1 MPAPKSPLDDLR
13 REIDHIDD
21 AIHDLLMRRAA
32 VVERVGI
39 VKGQIDAQNGVPA
52 GTQPIFLRPARE
64 AVILR
69 RLMARHAGSF
79 PAQAIV
85 RMWREMITA
94 LTRIQGPFAVAVYAP
109 EDRRG
114 FWDVA
119 RDHFGSVVPMSAVNT
134 PVAAIRAVSEGNATV
149 GVVPYPAEDDADP
162 WWRFLLS
169 SDARTL
175 RVVARL
181 PFGGR
186 GNARGEDRDALA
198 VALVP
203 HEPTGD
209 DRSLLGIELGGDLSR
224 GRLKD
229 HLETCGLPPTGFC
242 TWHAKD
248 PSGPSVHLV
257 EIADFVD
264 STDPRLSAFAERLGE
279 IPVRVTI
286 VGGYAVPLHLSQ
298 DARKV

>member
-1 MPAPKSPLDDLR
+1 MPPSNASLEDLR
-13 REIDHIDD
+13 REIDQIDD
-21 AIHDLLMRRAA
+21 AIHDLLMKRAR
-32 VVERVGI
+32 VVERVGAA
-39 VKGQIDAQNGVPA
+39 KGPDR
-52 GTQPIFLRPARE
+52 TYLRPGRE

-69 RLMARHAGSF
+69 RIAARHTGSF
-79 PAQAIV
+79 PLPVLV

-94 LTRIQGPFAVAVYAP
+94 FTRLQGPFAVAVYAP

-134 PVAAIRAVSEGNATV
+134 AVAAVRAVGEGTATV

-162 WWRFLLS
+162 WWRFLANGDS
-169 SDARTL
+169 RTP

-186 GNARGEDRDALA
+186 GNARGEDRDALVIA
-198 VALVP
+198 QVP

-209 DRSLLGIELGGDLSR
+209 DRTLLAIELGADLSR

-229 HLETCGLPPTGFC
+229 ALEAAGLPPTSFC
-242 TWHAKD
+242 TWHARD
-248 PSGPSVHLV
+248 TGSPSLHLV
-257 EIADFVD
+257 EVADFVD
-264 STDPRLSAFAERLGE
+264 PRDPRVGAVVGHLPEM
-279 IPVRVTI
+279 PVRINTM
-286 VGGYAVPLHLSQ
+286 GGYAVPLQ
-298 DARKV
+298 ITADVRRP

>member
-1 MPAPKSPLDDLR
+1 MTQTSTPLDDLR
-13 REIDHIDD
+13 REIDQIDD

-32 VVERVGI
+32 VVERIGLA
-39 VKGQIDAQNGVPA
+39 KGADGSGAPPV
-52 GTQPIFLRPARE
+52 FLRPARE
-64 AVILR
+64 ATILR

-94 LTRIQGPFAVAVYAP
+94 LTRLQGPFAVAVYAP

-119 RDHFGSVVPMSAVNT
+119 RDHFGSFVPMTAVNT
-134 PVAAIRAVSEGNATV
+134 PAAALRAVSEGTATV
-149 GVVPYPAEDDADP
+149 GIVPYPAEDDSDP
-162 WWRFLLS
+162 WWRFLVS
-169 SDARTL
+169 ADAR
-175 RVVARL
+175 RPQIVARL

-186 GNARGEDRDALA
+186 GNGRGEDRDALA
-198 VALVP
+198 IAMVP

-209 DRSLLGIELGGDLSR
+209 DRTLLSIEILGDLSR

-229 HLETCGLPPTGFC
+229 MLEACGLPPVSFC
-242 TWHAKD
+242 TWHSKD
-248 PSGPSVHLV
+248 AAGPSIHLV

-264 STDPRLSAFAERLGE
+264 PADPRMTALRERSGE
-279 IPVRVTI
+279 IPVRVNT
-286 VGGYAVPLHLSQ
+286 VGGYAVPLQ
-298 DARKV
+298 FA